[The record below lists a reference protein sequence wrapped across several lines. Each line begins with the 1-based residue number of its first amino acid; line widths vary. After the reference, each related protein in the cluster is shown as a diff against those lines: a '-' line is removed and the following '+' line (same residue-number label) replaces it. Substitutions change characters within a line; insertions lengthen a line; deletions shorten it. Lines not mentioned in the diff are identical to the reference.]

1 MKKVIISLML
11 LVSIVL
17 FEVPAQAAG
26 SDFIIINK
34 SNNQLAYYSNSKLVK
49 TFKVGTG
56 RQPSYTPEG
65 KFKIVNKIK
74 NRPYYSGNIPG
85 GDPRNPLGNRWL
97 GINARGTWGT
107 TYAIHGNSNPNSIG
121 GYVSAGCVRMYD
133 NEVEWLYSKVKVN
146 TPVIITSSNKSFN
159 SIAAANGY
167 KVSGG
172 DAVPVAST
180 PSSTILK
187 KGMRGAEVRKLQ
199 QDLTNK
205 GYSTKGIDGIFGS
218 NTEAAVK
225 KFQKANNLKAD
236 GVVGESTKKALGKK
250 TSVTKKPAK
259 KETAGKAAPA
269 ETNSKVL
276 KKGMRGAEVKKLQQ
290 DLTNKG
296 YSTKGIDGIFGSNTE
311 AAVKKFQKA
320 NNIKADGV
328 VRAST
333 HKALGNNTSVSKKP
347 AKKSTTAKKETA
359 KKAVSGE
366 ITFSNTLLKRGMK
379 GAEVKKLQQVLTNKG
394 YSTNGIDGIFGSN
407 TEAAVKKFQK
417 ANNLQVDGLVGSA
430 TKKALSN

>member
-1 MKKVIISLML
+1 MGMKKIFIGLIL
-11 LVSIVL
+11 LVSIMF

-34 SNNQLAYYSNSKLVK
+34 SNNQLAYYSNSKLVR

-107 TYAIHGNSNPNSIG
+107 TYAIHGNNNPSSIG

-133 NEVEWLYSKVKVN
+133 DQVEWLYSKVKVN
-146 TPVIITSSNKSFN
+146 TPVIITSSKKSFQA
-159 SIAAANGY
+159 IAAANGY

-172 DAVPVAST
+172 DAVPVTTA
-180 PSSTILK
+180 PKSSVLK
-187 KGMRGAEVRKLQ
+187 KGMKGAEVRKLQ

-218 NTEAAVK
+218 NTE
-225 KFQKANNLKAD
+225 
-236 GVVGESTKKALGKK
+236 S
-250 TSVTKKPAK
+250 
-259 KETAGKAAPA
+259 
-269 ETNSKVL
+269 
-276 KKGMRGAEVKKLQQ
+276 
-290 DLTNKG
+290 
-296 YSTKGIDGIFGSNTE
+296 
-311 AAVKKFQKA
+311 AVKKFQKA

-328 VRAST
+328 VGEST
-333 HKALGNNTSVSKKP
+333 KKALSSNTPAPKST
-347 AKKSTTAKKETA
+347 AKKSTTAAKKAKETA
-359 KKAVSGE
+359 SKSVSVDT
-366 ITFSNTLLKRGMK
+366 TFSSTLLKKGMK
-379 GAEVKKLQQVLTNKG
+379 GAEVKKLQQILTNKG
-394 YSTNGIDGIFGSN
+394 FSTKGTDGVFGSN

-417 ANNLQVDGLVGSA
+417 ANKLKADGVVGPA
-430 TKKALSN
+430 TKKALLK